1 MGDSLSSEAL
11 STTIEQKR
19 VEDSEYERKKLEEEL
34 AESRKELSFYKI
46 LYDRFKLAEIEGRRV
61 FLDTKTGEILD

>member
-1 MGDSLSSEAL
+1 
-11 STTIEQKR
+11 
-19 VEDSEYERKKLEEEL
+19 LEEEL